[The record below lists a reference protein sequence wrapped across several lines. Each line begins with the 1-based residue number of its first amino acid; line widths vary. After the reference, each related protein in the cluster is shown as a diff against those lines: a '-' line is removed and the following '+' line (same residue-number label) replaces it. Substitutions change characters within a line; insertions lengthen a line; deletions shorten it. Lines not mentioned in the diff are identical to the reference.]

1 MSLGWALCLKE
12 KEGKNNSKRAVP
24 APRWNAISHRGEKN
38 TQNCQIAS
46 VTECGECGGAWGFPG
61 GSDGKESACS
71 AGDPGLIPGWEDP
84 LEEGMATYSSILA
97 WRIPMDRGAWR
108 ATVHSITK
116 SWTRRKWLR
125 TQCITYLTIPRL
137 YLTNEYSIPISNLP
151 EKFHGQGSLVGY
163 HPQVCSQTWATE
175 PGVASLIF
183 LKLEKSILGV
193 ISIILFACIVL
204 GEPKY

>member
-1 MSLGWALCLKE
+1 MQWLSVLFMEAYCII
-12 KEGKNNSKRAVP
+12 RASP
-24 APRWNAISHRGEKN
+24 WLS
-38 TQNCQIAS
+38 
-46 VTECGECGGAWGFPG
+46 
-61 GSDGKESACS
+61 GKESTCNV
-71 AGDPGLIPGWEDP
+71 GDVGDEGSIPGSGRSPGGRHEN
-84 LEEGMATYSSILA
+84 LSSILA
-97 WRIPMDRGAWR
+97 CCLKNPMDRGAWR